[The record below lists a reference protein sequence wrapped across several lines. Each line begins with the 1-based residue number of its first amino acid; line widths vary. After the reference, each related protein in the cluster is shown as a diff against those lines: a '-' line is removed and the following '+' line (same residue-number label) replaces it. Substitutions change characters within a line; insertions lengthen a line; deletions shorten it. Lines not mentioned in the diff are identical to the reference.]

1 MKKPSP
7 RHVGPQSARSLLT
20 RYACPIPFHAV
31 RTRFLGD
38 IATPTLDASP
48 VQTIKRLWGG
58 ELPEFNDMAAVN
70 ELFEALMRLW
80 NELAQHQSDTK
91 PYRLVRM
98 TVTPTPDNLQRVC
111 RTRVEELEG
120 FIDGLFG
127 DEDAIDLPER
137 ATEALNHLGEINA
150 MMRGILDRME
160 RESAPPA
167 SKQDVVRILREVREL
182 SRIAEQELHALVLS
196 CKRVRQQM
204 LAPSAV
210 NKPTIH

>member
-7 RHVGPQSARSLLT
+7 RHVGHQSARALLT

-31 RTRFLGD
+31 RTRFLGN

-58 ELPEFNDMAAVN
+58 ELPEFNDMATIN

-98 TVTPTPDNLQRVC
+98 TVTPAPDNLQRVC

-127 DEDAIDLPER
+127 DKDAIDLPER
-137 ATEALNHLGEINA
+137 ANEALSHLGEINA
-150 MMRGILDRME
+150 MMRGILDLME

-167 SKQDVVRILREVREL
+167 SEQDFVRILGEVREL
-182 SRIAEQELHALVLS
+182 SRIAEKELHALVLS
-196 CKRVRQQM
+196 CTQARQQV
-204 LAPSAV
+204 LAAIAV
-210 NKPTIH
+210 DKPTIH

>member
-1 MKKPSP
+1 MKKRSP
-7 RHVGPQSARSLLT
+7 THVGPQSARALLT

-31 RTRFLGD
+31 RTRFLGN

-58 ELPEFNDMAAVN
+58 ELPEFNDMAAIN
-70 ELFEALMRLW
+70 DLFEALMRLW

-127 DEDAIDLPER
+127 DEDVIDLPER
-137 ATEALNHLGEINA
+137 ANEALHHLGEINA

-167 SKQDVVRILREVREL
+167 SEQDVVRILGEVREL
-182 SRIAEQELHALVLS
+182 SRIAEKELHALVLS
-196 CKRVRQQM
+196 CTQARQQV
-204 LAPSAV
+204 LAAIAV
-210 NKPTIH
+210 DKPTIH

>member
-7 RHVGPQSARSLLT
+7 THVGHQSARSLLT

-31 RTRFLGD
+31 SMRFLGN

-58 ELPEFNDMAAVN
+58 ELPEFNDIAAVN

-98 TVTPTPDNLQRVC
+98 PVTPDPDNIQRVC

-150 MMRGILDRME
+150 MMRGILDLME

-167 SKQDVVRILREVREL
+167 SKQDFVRILREVREL

-196 CKRVRQQM
+196 CKRVRQQV
-204 LAPSAV
+204 LATSAV

>member
-7 RHVGPQSARSLLT
+7 THVGPQSARALLT

-31 RTRFLGD
+31 RTRFLGN

-58 ELPEFNDMAAVN
+58 ELPKFNDMVAVN

-137 ATEALNHLGEINA
+137 ATEALNHG
-150 MMRGILDRME
+150 
-160 RESAPPA
+160 
-167 SKQDVVRILREVREL
+167 VVARILTGPHDANRQDSHPPMRYDTGRPRAVIRL
-182 SRIAEQELHALVLS
+182 RISQPRTTSLLCPAGLRA
-196 CKRVRQQM
+196 RR
-204 LAPSAV
+204 PSPMMDLYRKNAFSTR
-210 NKPTIH
+210 P

>member
-7 RHVGPQSARSLLT
+7 RHVGHQSARALLT

-31 RTRFLGD
+31 RTRFLGN

-58 ELPEFNDMAAVN
+58 ELPEFNDMATIN

-91 PYRLVRM
+91 PYLLVRM
-98 TVTPTPDNLQRVC
+98 TVTPAPDNLQRVC

-127 DEDAIDLPER
+127 DKDAIDLPER
-137 ATEALNHLGEINA
+137 ANEALSHLGEINA
-150 MMRGILDRME
+150 MMRGILDLME

-167 SKQDVVRILREVREL
+167 SEQDFVRILGEVREL
-182 SRIAEQELHALVLS
+182 SRIAEKELHALVLS
-196 CKRVRQQM
+196 CTQARQQV
-204 LAPSAV
+204 LAAIAV
-210 NKPTIH
+210 DKPTIH

>member
-1 MKKPSP
+1 
-7 RHVGPQSARSLLT
+7 
-20 RYACPIPFHAV
+20 
-31 RTRFLGD
+31 
-38 IATPTLDASP
+38 
-48 VQTIKRLWGG
+48 
-58 ELPEFNDMAAVN
+58 
-70 ELFEALMRLW
+70 
-80 NELAQHQSDTK
+80 
-91 PYRLVRM
+91 M

-137 ATEALNHLGEINA
+137 ANEALHHLGEINA

-167 SKQDVVRILREVREL
+167 SKQDVVRILGEVREL

-196 CKRVRQQM
+196 CKRVRQQV
-204 LAPSAV
+204 LATSAV